1 MATDVLLWLLTIE
14 LLGLAALPLAMF
26 LFRGLPDRGY
36 GLSKI
41 LGLGLIGFLNFWLGS
56 VSGLGNQPLLL
67 WILALLLGGGGAALY
82 WRGWAILP
90 ADRRGFLLTAGIEE
104 ALFLVAFAGWALV
117 RAHNPDIYGTEKPMD
132 FMLMQVSGMSHHF
145 PPPDAWLSGH
155 TVNYYYLG
163 YLIFATLGNL
173 SGVDARYGF
182 NLANVADLR
191 TRAAWVPTRS
201 PLPWSRVASG
211 RWRGAWR

>member
-67 WILALLLGGGGAALY
+67 WILALALCGGGAALY
-82 WRGWAILP
+82 WRGWATLP
-90 ADRRGFLLTAGIEE
+90 ADRRGFLLTAGIE
-104 ALFLVAFAGWALV
+104 
-117 RAHNPDIYGTEKPMD
+117 
-132 FMLMQVSGMSHHF
+132 
-145 PPPDAWLSGH
+145 
-155 TVNYYYLG
+155 
-163 YLIFATLGNL
+163 
-173 SGVDARYGF
+173 
-182 NLANVADLR
+182 
-191 TRAAWVPTRS
+191 
-201 PLPWSRVASG
+201 
-211 RWRGAWR
+211 